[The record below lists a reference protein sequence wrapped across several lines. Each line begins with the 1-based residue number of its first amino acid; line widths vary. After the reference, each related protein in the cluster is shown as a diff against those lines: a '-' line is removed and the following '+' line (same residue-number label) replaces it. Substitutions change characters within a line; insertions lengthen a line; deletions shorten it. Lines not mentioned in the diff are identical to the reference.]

1 MQDHNPST
9 ATAPEVAPPAVIPP
23 QLGSPQTSP
32 SPSGGKR
39 GSVRDSADIGAARER
54 ARKKRIRN
62 AGIWASPA
70 VVWLLASAVNGGPLL
85 PTLPTVD
92 PIVAVAIVFFALM
105 IFILIGSSIMA
116 GRSPHVTYTPEQIN
130 VTMDDIKGAGQ
141 VVDEVSR
148 SLDLF
153 LANKTFQETMGGR
166 ARRGLLFEGTPGTG
180 KTMMA
185 KAMAAEAGVPFYF
198 VSATSFQSMY
208 YGATARKIRSYFKAV
223 RKAARAEGG
232 AIAFIEEIDAVATAR
247 GGMNRMTPR
256 SEMNLATI
264 THESVTSEG
273 TGGVVNEFLVQM
285 QSFDELTGGQ
295 KVLGKLIDG
304 ANLFLAPDRQIK
316 RPIPEPVN
324 VLVIAATNRADNL
337 DPALLRPGRF
347 DRRLL
352 FELPEK
358 ASRREIIDYYLE
370 RKAHDSELYLDDYR
384 DALASVT
391 QGFSPARLENL
402 LDEALV
408 NAVRRGSTSMNW
420 KDIEAARLLVEVGM
434 GQPVTYT
441 DHEKRLIATHEAGH
455 AVAAYLEAPQRRL
468 EILTI
473 IKRGGALGMLAHG
486 DTDDVYTRSH
496 SELTALI
503 RIAFGGF
510 VAEEMYFGETSTGPS
525 GDLAYA
531 TNTAVQIV
539 GAAGMKGSMISYA
552 SVEEGFGGGNLN
564 AKVLGS
570 SRGYEAVTEV
580 LDTEL
585 DHVRSLLDANRHLVE
600 ALRDALLDQHEL
612 VGSEIM
618 AVLHAAEAAHGA
630 GRCVADLATAQDLNA
645 NAGRNTQIPPSR
657 ITASGNSGAKDTS
670 LSARAMDLAASSDTS
685 ASNDD
690 QVIDLRETPCEGEA
704 LVDWDEIER
713 QVAGQQLPNIPTQNG
728 HNRLLQSNS
737 ESEE

>member
-1 MQDHNPST
+1 MNDQHPTT
-9 ATAPEVAPPAVIPP
+9 ATPEQTAPTVPVPQIHTPSPP
-23 QLGSPQTSP
+23 QAPQTLVTPKVTSL
-32 SPSGGKR
+32 
-39 GSVRDSADIGAARER
+39 RDSADIGAAREA

-62 AGIWASPA
+62 LGIASTPLGIW
-70 VVWLLASAVNGGPLL
+70 LIASAINGGPLL

-92 PIVAVAIVFFALM
+92 PIILVAVIFFTLM
-105 IFILIGSSIMA
+105 IFMLIGSSIMA

-130 VTMDDIKGAGQ
+130 ITMADIKGADQ

-264 THESVTSEG
+264 RNESVTSEG

-285 QSFDELTGGQ
+285 QSFDELTGSQ
-295 KVLGKLIDG
+295 KLVGKLVDT
-304 ANLFLAPDRQIK
+304 ANLFLAPDRQLK
-316 RPIPEPVN
+316 RPVPEPVN

-347 DRRLL
+347 DRRLV

-358 ASRREIIDYYLE
+358 ASRRDIIDYYLD
-370 RKAHDSELYLDDYR
+370 RKAHDPELDLDDYR

-408 NAVRRGSTSMNW
+408 NAVRRGSTTMNW
-420 KDIEAARLLVEVGM
+420 KDIEAARLLVEVGL

-441 DHEKRLIATHEAGH
+441 DHEKQLIATHEAGH

-486 DTDDVYTRSH
+486 DAEDVYTRSH

-510 VAEEMYFGETSTGPS
+510 VAEEIYFGETSTGPS

-531 TNTAVQIV
+531 TNTAVQMV

-552 SVEEGFGGGNLN
+552 SVEEGLGGGNLN
-564 AKVLGS
+564 SKVLGS
-570 SRGYEAVTEV
+570 ARGYEAVSEV

-585 DHVRSLLDANRHLVE
+585 ANVRNLLKENRHLVE
-600 ALRDALLDQHEL
+600 ALRDALLDRHEL
-612 VGSEIM
+612 VGSEIL
-618 AVLHAAEAAHGA
+618 AILHHAEQVHGSGRSVASLAA
-630 GRCVADLATAQDLNA
+630 AQTDA
-645 NAGRNTQIPPSR
+645 QVPPSFEHS
-657 ITASGNSGAKDTS
+657 TLQSEAVHGS
-670 LSARAMDLAASSDTS
+670 LSDCAAPVAPESDPVDEAPT
-685 ASNDD
+685 A
-690 QVIDLRETPCEGEA
+690 VIDLRQKASSSE
-704 LVDWDEIER
+704 LLDEVAQLEER
-713 QVAGQQLPNIPTQNG
+713 VQQEQLPNIPPQHGNSG
-728 HNRLLQSNS
+728 LMSQNS
-737 ESEE
+737 ESTD